1 MMAII
6 DITRGLIEAPLY
18 PESMLPCL
26 NKASDCAKGD
36 LFNETIIT
44 ASVHTATHADAF
56 CHIMPCQLSV
66 SIDQM
71 ALAYYLGPCDVL
83 SVETKIDGNF
93 LRKALPDSCR
103 RILIK
108 GDGKIYAESDIG
120 EVLTDKGIITY
131 GTDAV
136 SVGSLDNEIA
146 VHKSL
151 LSRKIA
157 ILENLDLS
165 KVTDGRYFLIAL
177 PIKLEGSDGAF
188 VRAVL
193 LEKIE
198 DILQNDDG
206 ALL

>member
-1 MMAII
+1 MVAII
-6 DITRGLIEAPLY
+6 DISRGLMEAPLY
-18 PESMLPCL
+18 PESMLPRL

-56 CHIMPCQLSV
+56 CHMPCSSSA

-71 ALAYYLGPCDVL
+71 TLAYYLGPCDVL

-93 LRKALPDSCR
+93 LRNALPDNCR
-103 RILIK
+103 RVLIK
-108 GDGKIYAESDIG
+108 GNGKIYAEDDIG
-120 EVLTDKGIITY
+120 EVLADKGIITY

-136 SVGSLDNEIA
+136 SVGPLDNEIA

-165 KVTDGRYFLIAL
+165 KVTEGRYFLIAL
-177 PIKLEGSDGAF
+177 PIKLEDSDGAF

-193 LEKIE
+193 LETIE